1 MKTSIVL
8 STHAASF
15 SAVAYRGDFEAN
27 VGRIAALGYDGV
39 ELAVRDPDLVDVGLV
54 QETLARH
61 GLPVP
66 AIGTGQAFSEEGLSL
81 TDPDVGIRKRA
92 VERIRRQVDLAR
104 LVGAA
109 VIIGLIRGRV
119 QPGVSREQAMDWA
132 EKGLAECVEY
142 GSRQGVR
149 LALEP
154 INRYET
160 DLIVN
165 VSEGLTLISRI
176 GADNLGLLVD
186 TFHMNIEEPS
196 IEDSIRAAGA
206 SILHCHVADSN
217 RWHAGAGHL
226 DFASILSALEEAGYR
241 GYLSAEVLPLPN
253 PDECARR
260 NIEHLRH
267 VLAGLQSWR

>member
-15 SAVAYRGDFEAN
+15 SAVTYQGDFEAN
-27 VGRIAALGYDGV
+27 LGRIAALGYDGV
-39 ELAVRDPDLVDVGLV
+39 ELAVRDPDLLDVGFV
-54 QETLARH
+54 HATLARH
-61 GLPVP
+61 GLAVP
-66 AIGTGQAFSEEGLSL
+66 AIGTGQAFSEEGLSF
-81 TDPDVGIRKRA
+81 TDPDAGLRRQA

-104 LVGAA
+104 LLGAV
-109 VIIGLIRGRV
+109 VIIGLIRGKV
-119 QPGVSREQAMDWA
+119 QPGVSREQAMDWLG
-132 EKGLAECVEY
+132 EGLSECAGY

-154 INRYET
+154 VNRYET
-160 DLIVN
+160 DLIVS
-165 VSEGLTLISRI
+165 VSEGLSLISEI

-206 SILHCHVADSN
+206 GIFHCHVADSN
-217 RWHAGAGHL
+217 RWYAGAGHL
-226 DFASILSALEEAGYR
+226 DFPSILSALEEAGYR

-260 NIEHLRH
+260 NIEYLRH
-267 VLAGLQSWR
+267 VLADLQRR

>member
-15 SAVAYRGDFEAN
+15 SAVTYQGDFEAN
-27 VGRIAALGYDGV
+27 LGRIAALGYDGV
-39 ELAVRDPDLVDVGLV
+39 ELAVRDPDLLDLGFV
-54 QETLARH
+54 QAALARH

-81 TDPDVGIRKRA
+81 TDPDAAIRKQTA
-92 VERIRRQVDLAR
+92 ERIRRQVDLAR
-104 LVGAA
+104 LLGAA
-109 VIIGLIRGRV
+109 VIIGLIRGKV
-119 QPGVSREQAMDWA
+119 QPGVSREQAMGWL
-132 EKGLAECVEY
+132 EKGLAECAGY
-142 GSRQGVR
+142 AHQQGVR

-154 INRYET
+154 VNRYET
-160 DLIVN
+160 DLIIS
-165 VSEGLTLISRI
+165 VSEGLSLISSI

-196 IEDSIRAAGA
+196 IEGSIRAAGA
-206 SILHCHVADSN
+206 AILHCHVADSN

-226 DFASILSALEEAGYR
+226 DFASILSALEEAGYQ

-260 NIEHLRH
+260 NIEYLRR
-267 VLAGLQSWR
+267 VLADLRGQC